1 MIIKFLK
8 TKKAKVLIVILVL
21 VVVLLIRHFCNVNNN
36 FYTPDYEKKD
46 ISQMVRREHIS
57 DDDYMH
63 IFEQTGISPAAA
75 KELIA
80 EGEYEVIEDLHEL
93 YFKKPVIKKEY
104 IAYPVTAEERNE
116 TQITPLVN
124 LKKGD
129 VLISFNTHTL
139 DWRHGHC
146 GLVLDDKGR
155 ILLEHMS
162 IGRTSCTTSAKNW
175 GGYPGFVVLR
185 YPDEN
190 VAAKAADYAKEHL
203 VDVDYS
209 IFAGIIKKDKSDE
222 AKPESSHCSHIVW
235 QAYKAV
241 GVDIDKNGGPI
252 VTPCDVAMSKEL
264 SVVQIYGVNPK
275 NFTTRI
281 LK

>member
-1 MIIKFLK
+1 MVIIIKFLK

-21 VVVLLIRHFCNVNNN
+21 VVVLLFRHICNVNNT
-36 FYTPDYEKKD
+36 FYTPDYEKRD
-46 ISQMVRREHIS
+46 ISQIIISEHIS

-80 EGEYEVIEDLHEL
+80 EEEYEVIKELHEL

-116 TQITPLVN
+116 TQVTPLVN

-162 IGRTSCTTSAKNW
+162 IGKTFKIS
-175 GGYPGFVVLR
+175 
-185 YPDEN
+185 
-190 VAAKAADYAKEHL
+190 
-203 VDVDYS
+203 
-209 IFAGIIKKDKSDE
+209 
-222 AKPESSHCSHIVW
+222 
-235 QAYKAV
+235 
-241 GVDIDKNGGPI
+241 
-252 VTPCDVAMSKEL
+252 
-264 SVVQIYGVNPK
+264 
-275 NFTTRI
+275 
-281 LK
+281 